1 MIRNYR
7 ETHVSQWPTSDA
19 PLVEPLLSRLK
30 SLIPDVKTQMHLLQ
44 LGSDGEILPHVDNI
58 EASGSWILGLSLG
71 APRVLRMENIDD
83 EGETF
88 DVLLPS
94 GSVYVQR
101 CVVSF
106 SRDQ

>member
-7 ETHVSQWPTSDA
+7 EIHVSSWPTKDA

-30 SLIPDVKTQMHLLQ
+30 SLVPDVKTQTHLLQ
-44 LGSDGEILPHVDNI
+44 LGSDGEILPHIDNV

-71 APRVLRMENIDD
+71 APRVLRMENTAD
-83 EGETF
+83 ESDTF

-101 CVVSF
+101 
-106 SRDQ
+106 